1 MIIPVL
7 NDTDALTA
15 LLGQLRVQQPA
26 PLEVIVVDGAAH
38 ADVAQACATAGARY
52 LTAPAGRG
60 QQLRAGAAQA
70 RGNVL
75 WFLHA
80 DALLPANATAAIQDA
95 VAQGAKAGYFEFRFS
110 GARTWTKR
118 VIEIFVRWRC
128 RVATVYGDQGLFARR
143 EAYES
148 TPGFAAT
155 PLFEEVPLVR
165 ALRRAGRFAAL
176 AAAIE
181 VDCRRWERRGFWRQ
195 TLINRLLALGYALG
209 ISPQR
214 LARWYRGRG

>member
-15 LLGQLRVQQPA
+15 LLGQLRLQQPA

-80 DALLPANATAAIQDA
+80 DALLPANAPAAIQDA
-95 VAQGAKAGYFEFRFS
+95 VAQGAQAGYFQFRFS

-143 EAYES
+143 EVYER

-165 ALRRAGRFAAL
+165 ALRRAEGFTAL
-176 AAAIE
+176 AATME

-209 ISPQR
+209 VSPQR
-214 LARWYRGRG
+214 LARWYRGKD

>member
-15 LLGQLRVQQPA
+15 LLGRLRALQPA
-26 PLEVIVVDGAAH
+26 PVEVIVVDGAAH
-38 ADVAQACATAGARY
+38 PDVAVVCAAADARY

-60 QQLRAGAAQA
+60 PQLRAGAAQA
-70 RGNVL
+70 RGAVL

-80 DALLPANATAAIQDA
+80 DARPPLNATAVIRDA
-95 VAQGAKAGYFEFRFS
+95 VAQGAQAGYFRFRFS

-118 VIEIFVRWRC
+118 VIEFCVAWRC

-143 EAYES
+143 QVYER

-165 ALRRAGRFAAL
+165 ALRRAGGFTML
-176 AAAIE
+176 PAAIE

-195 TLINRLLALGYALG
+195 TMINRLLALGHALG
-209 ISPQR
+209 MSPQR
-214 LARWYRGRG
+214 LARWYRGGG

>member
-1 MIIPVL
+1 VIIPVL

-15 LLGQLRVQQPA
+15 LLGRLRAQQPG

-38 ADVAQACATAGARY
+38 ANVAGVCAAAGARY
-52 LTAPAGRG
+52 MTAPSGRG
-60 QQLRAGAAQA
+60 RQLRAGAAQA

-80 DALLPANATAAIQDA
+80 DALVPANAIAVIQDA
-95 VAQGAKAGYFEFRFS
+95 VAQGAQAGYFQFRFS

-118 VIEIFVRWRC
+118 VIEIFVAWRC
-128 RVATVYGDQGLFARR
+128 RVATVYGDQGLFAQR
-143 EAYES
+143 EVYER

-155 PLFEEVPLVR
+155 SLFEEVPLVR
-165 ALRRAGRFAAL
+165 ALRRAGRFTAL

-209 ISPQR
+209 FSPER

>member
-15 LLGQLRVQQPA
+15 LLGRLRVQQPA

-38 ADVAQACATAGARY
+38 ADVAQACATAGVRY

-70 RGNVL
+70 RGTVL

-80 DALLPANATAAIQDA
+80 DARVPATATTAIQDA
-95 VAQGAKAGYFEFRFS
+95 IARGAQAGYFQFRFS

-118 VIEIFVRWRC
+118 VIEMFVRWRC

-143 EAYES
+143 EVYER

-165 ALRRAGRFAAL
+165 ALRRAGGFTAL

-195 TLINRLLALGYALG
+195 TLINRLLAVGYVLG

-214 LARWYRGRG
+214 LAHWYRGRG